1 MLVEIFNVIAPV
13 FCCAIIGYIWG
24 KSSEDYPT
32 EFVSKL
38 VLNIGAPCLIV
49 SSIGQVSLSA
59 DAFWQMA
66 LATAMVLII
75 VTLIAVPVIR
85 LQGHSFRAFYVS
97 LAFPNVG
104 NLGLPL
110 ALFAFGDEGLALAV
124 AYFMVISIAHF
135 SIGMAVAT
143 GEPIKL
149 STFVSNPIMWAILI
163 AVLMVGLSI
172 ELPVW
177 LDNSVSLI
185 GQLTIPLMLITL
197 GVSLASI
204 QVKQWP
210 IGLLYSVLRIFI
222 GGCVAYGVAVFLDLQ
237 GVAKAVLILQGIMPV
252 AVFNYLFALKS
263 GKNVE
268 VVASMVMISTLLVV
282 LILPPVLYALMN

>member
-38 VLNIGAPCLIV
+38 VFNIGAPCLII
-49 SSIGQVSLSA
+49 SSIGQVALSA
-59 DAFWQMA
+59 EAFWQMA
-66 LATAMVLII
+66 LATVMVLII

-143 GEPIKL
+143 GEPIKV

-163 AVLMVGLSI
+163 AVLMVGFSI
-172 ELPVW
+172 ELPTW
-177 LDNSVSLI
+177 LDNSVGLI

-222 GGCVAYGVAVFLDLQ
+222 GGCVAYGVADFLDLQ

-282 LILPPVLYALMN
+282 LILPPVLYVLMN